1 MAFIDNR
8 GRLFGWVNL
17 VDVLVVLALI
27 ALVAFAY
34 VRFVAGTGD
43 EETLITTFKVEQ
55 VRDPTIYEIEVGDEV
70 RDETGT
76 VLGIIQSTDDYATKV
91 EFLNEQTGEVV
102 DKDSKLYR
110 DIDFTVEGQGQ
121 VSDSQ
126 YAIGSIPLEVGRQLV
141 VKGPGFSVRVAIIDI
156 EVAGAS

>member
-34 VRFVAGTGD
+34 VRFVAGAGD
-43 EETLITTFKVEQ
+43 EETITTTFLAEQ
-55 VRDPTIYEIEVGDEV
+55 VRDPTIFEIEVGDEV

-76 VLGIIQSTDDYATKV
+76 FLGTIQETTDYPSKI
-91 EFLNEQTGEVV
+91 EFLNEETGVV
-102 DKDSKLYR
+102 SVEDSKLYK
-110 DIDFTVEGQGQ
+110 DIEFVVEGQGQ
-121 VSDSQ
+121 VSGSQ
-126 YAIGSIPLEVGRQLV
+126 YAIGPIPLEVGRQMSV
-141 VKGPGFSVRVAIIDI
+141 EGPGFAVRAAIIGI
-156 EVAGAS
+156 KVGGAS